1 MAALSTVC
9 YNSFTMSK
17 ASEKTTVISISTG
30 TIFKILVIAATLAF
44 LWFVKEIVIMLLL
57 AVLLASLIEPA
68 VDWLHQ
74 RKVPRALSVLGLYVI
89 IFTLLTLSLIL
100 IIPPFV
106 EQITQ
111 LSANFGDVSKSVSE
125 WVGKAVAIG
134 QQYGLAE
141 GVQSSLQTLQGN
153 INGIVG
159 NVLST
164 ISGIVGGVAALV
176 IILVLTFYIVI
187 EEDAWRRIFR
197 RVAPDEYQ
205 PYLTQM
211 FGKMQ
216 TKMGMWLR
224 GQLLLMLVI
233 GLASFIGL
241 TILGIPYALVLAL
254 FAGLMEM
261 VPYAGPTMSAIPM
274 VMIAF
279 GESPLKALTVLLLC
293 LIIQQMENNIL
304 VPKIMQKVTGLNPI
318 VSIVALLIGFK
329 IGGVPG
335 AALSI
340 PVATMA
346 SVFVYDVFR
355 EVAPKHVEDHHD

>member
-1 MAALSTVC
+1 MNKLA
-9 YNSFTMSK
+9 
-17 ASEKTTVISISTG
+17 EKSTVISISTG
-30 TIFKILVIAATLAF
+30 TIFKVIVIALALGF
-44 LWFVKEIVIMLLL
+44 LWFVKEIVVMLLL

-68 VDWLHQ
+68 VNWLHR
-74 RKVPRALSVLGLYVI
+74 RKIPRALSVLGLYII
-89 IFTLLTLSLIL
+89 IFALLAVSLIL

-111 LSANFGDVSKSVSE
+111 LSTNFGDVSTSISQ
-125 WVGKAVAIG
+125 WIGKAVAIG

-141 GVQSSLQTLQGN
+141 GVQTSLQSLQGN
-153 INGIVG
+153 INGLIG
-159 NVLST
+159 NVFST

-176 IILVLTFYIVI
+176 IVMVLAFYIVI
-187 EEDAWRRIFR
+187 EEDAWRRVFR

-205 PYLTQM
+205 PYLTQL

-233 GLASFIGL
+233 GIASYIGL
-241 TILGIPYALVLAL
+241 LILGMPYALVLAL

-261 VPYAGPTMSAIPM
+261 VPYAGPTISAIPM
-274 VMIAF
+274 VLIGF
-279 GESPLKALTVLLLC
+279 SDSPLKALMVLLLC
-293 LIIQQMENNIL
+293 IIIQQVENNIL

-329 IGGVPG
+329 VGGVAG

-340 PVATMA
+340 PIATLV
-346 SVFVYDVFR
+346 SVFVYDVFKEQASPGR
-355 EVAPKHVEDHHD
+355 EERD